1 MAVSYSEP
9 VHKKVNEKWE
19 EVDNTLIAT
28 TDKNGK
34 VRYRARN
41 PINEISF
48 SKTLE
53 DDLVSMECDG
63 NSISWGLKVIR
74 QEKGEKGQALSGG
87 KQKREGL
94 RRAEAVICKSDLST
108 LTEEEIQTLADKS
121 TSTIRYNDVLEGGV
135 DLEYLVLPSQVKENI
150 ILNAPQDI
158 TAYIVNVQTNNLSAR
173 LLEDNQVEFLN
184 GSKVVFTMWS
194 PYMYDSAGE
203 LSEDIKVELQDK
215 GSGNFT
221 ISMTPDAQW
230 LNDSKRVYPVTI
242 DPTATTSR
250 ARSNIIDNYVLEG
263 KGVQNYNLDRLYIGK
278 RSGLVARAYIRYA
291 EMPSL
296 PMNAQ
301 IYQTTHRVNI
311 LSGTSTANTAN
322 AYLVGANWSSS
333 TIKWSNKPSANTL
346 LAQNISHNNRTYY
359 SFYANTAIRKWYNCS
374 QDSVVRNPNGTTNNY
389 GIMMRYNN
397 ESINDYN
404 AFYSADYSVESQR
417 PRMTIVYNIMPTPTP
432 KPTPTPTPTPNG
444 SIVWPLPG
452 YYTITSYWGFR
463 SRNGVVRIHRGID
476 IPTNRNPNVTIIAAT
491 SGTVKHSYGD
501 STGYAVTIKSNGD
514 NSFWT
519 RYFHIKKYGYLT
531 QDGAKVKAGDEIAIA
546 GTTGDSTGIHL
557 HFQLQWGDENGQVYN
572 PLKEYNDDDKRYG
585 STNPNPMFIKEGG
598 VYVVNP
604 NYELPTMYVE
614 DKYNSTSE
622 EHKK

>member
-108 LTEEEIQTLADKS
+108 LTEEEIQTMADKS

-221 ISMTPDAQW
+221 ITMTPDAQW

-250 ARSNIIDNYVLEG
+250 ARSNIIDNYVSEG
-263 KGVQNYNLDRLYIGK
+263 KGVQNYNLDRLYIGR
-278 RSGLVARAYIRYA
+278 RSGTRARAYIRYA
-291 EMPSL
+291 EMPLL
-296 PMNAQ
+296 PVNAQ
-301 IYQTTHRVNI
+301 IYQSTHRVNI
-311 LSGTSTANTAN
+311 TSGTSTANTAN
-322 AYLVGANWSSS
+322 AYLVDANWSSS

-346 LAQNISHNNRTYY
+346 LAQNISHNNRTHY
-359 SFYANTAIRKWYNCS
+359 SFDAGTAVKRWYNCS
-374 QDSVVRNPNGTTNNY
+374 GTSVKNPIGTTNNY
-389 GIMMRYNN
+389 GIMMRYSN

-404 AFYSADYSVESQR
+404 AFYSADYSVESMR
-417 PRMTIVYNIMPTPTP
+417 PQLTIVYNTGPKPPTPTP
-432 KPTPTPTPTPNG
+432 KPTPTPTPSGANYLRPLKGTQSLANG
-444 SIVWPLPG
+444 AKFG
-452 YYTITSYWGFR
+452 A
-463 SRNGVVRIHRGID
+463 SRDSGARAHAGID
-476 IPTNRNPNVTIIAAT
+476 FYT
-491 SGTVKHSYGD
+491 GLGD
-501 STGYAVTIKSNGD
+501 AGKGVPIYAVTDGVARAYYFFWEGTYALEVV
-514 NSFWT
+514 NS
-519 RYFHIKKYGYLT
+519 
-531 QDGAKVKAGDEIAIA
+531 DGTI
-546 GTTGDSTGIHL
+546 L
-557 HFQLQWGDENGQVYN
+557 
-572 PLKEYNDDDKRYG
+572 RYG
-585 STNPNPMFIKEGG
+585 EIITTLNGVNQRPPKGTSIPLNIPVKRGQKLGETIPNTQPHNGGNMLHLEYYKNTVTGKLTDSSNTKVFDYVPVKPYKRRRDLLDPTFIF
-598 VYVVNP
+598 N
-604 NYELPTMYVE
+604 LP
-614 DKYNSTSE
+614 KW
-622 EHKK
+622 

>member
-1 MAVSYSEP
+1 MKKKRLLALVAVTVLFSLVYLMGIESIQSNASTPPSRGKNSKILREDNSRRREFEKHFELVDGMYMAVSYSEP

-19 EVDNTLIAT
+19 EVDNTLIST

-108 LTEEEIQTLADKS
+108 LTKEEIQTLADKS
-121 TSTIRYNDVLEGGV
+121 MSTIRYNDVLEGGV

-221 ISMTPDAQW
+221 ITMTPDAQW

-242 DPTATTSR
+242 DPTVTAGTPI
-250 ARSNIIDNYVLEG
+250 A
-263 KGVQNYNLDRLYIGK
+263 K
-278 RSGLVARAYIRYA
+278 SG
-291 EMPSL
+291 
-296 PMNAQ
+296 
-301 IYQTTHRVNI
+301 
-311 LSGTSTANTAN
+311 ST
-322 AYLVGANWSSS
+322 GSS
-333 TIKWSNKPSANTL
+333 TGP
-346 LAQNISHNNRTYY
+346 
-359 SFYANTAIRKWYNCS
+359 
-374 QDSVVRNPNGTTNNY
+374 
-389 GIMMRYNN
+389 
-397 ESINDYN
+397 
-404 AFYSADYSVESQR
+404 
-417 PRMTIVYNIMPTPTP
+417 
-432 KPTPTPTPTPNG
+432 
-444 SIVWPLPG
+444 
-452 YYTITSYWGFR
+452 
-463 SRNGVVRIHRGID
+463 
-476 IPTNRNPNVTIIAAT
+476 
-491 SGTVKHSYGD
+491 
-501 STGYAVTIKSNGD
+501 
-514 NSFWT
+514 
-519 RYFHIKKYGYLT
+519 
-531 QDGAKVKAGDEIAIA
+531 
-546 GTTGDSTGIHL
+546 HL
-557 HFQLQWGDENGQVYN
+557 HFQLQKGNDKTKSYN
-572 PLKEYNDDDKRYG
+572 PLVYYHAYDTRSDKN
-585 STNPNPMFIKEGG
+585 SPKLNPNPMFKESSNS
-598 VYVVNP
+598 YVP
-604 NYELPTMYVE
+604 NNNFNFTYTNTE
-614 DKYNSTSE
+614 YNSTHEKYKSYTRVGD
-622 EHKK
+622 